1 MAGEQ
6 IKILFTDGSWVNF
19 HKPPDFSLP
28 QFVHGVRS
36 IGMVLTDSL
45 YIPLPLIK
53 AIMDLSMATEVEF
66 GTPTAPSTE
75 TRQ

>member
-45 YIPLPLIK
+45 YIPLQHIK
-53 AIMDLSMATEVEF
+53 AIMDLSQATEVQF
-66 GTPTAPSTE
+66 GTPSAPSTE

>member
-6 IKILFTDGSWVNF
+6 IKILFTDGPWVNF